1 MRSFE
6 TAALTLAISFVFV
19 TDVNALDQPE
29 IVDGTVRGELAGQ
42 LDDQMKKLEAGGF
55 SGVLLVAKGG
65 GVILAKGYGMAD
77 RDKKI
82 PVTAD
87 TVMCI
92 GSITKQFTGAAIL
105 KLETQGKL
113 RVTDPITRYF
123 KDVPD
128 DKTGITLHHLLT
140 HSAGFAGELGDDY
153 QKIGR
158 DDFIRLAL
166 KSKLRS
172 KPGERHH
179 FRPLNSVSCRPMPRR
194 W

>member
-1 MRSFE
+1 MRSFL
-6 TAALTLAISFVFV
+6 TVALWLAILFVFV
-19 TDVNALDQPE
+19 KGVNASDQPT
-29 IVDGTVRGELAGQ
+29 IVDGTVRGELGGW

-55 SGVLLVAKGG
+55 SGVLLVAKDG

-82 PVTAD
+82 RATAD

-105 KLETQGKL
+105 KLAAQGKL

-140 HSAGFAGELGDDY
+140 HSAGFADALGDDY
-153 QKIGR
+153 QPISR
-158 DDFIRLAL
+158 DDFIHLAL

-172 KPGERHH
+172 KPGER
-179 FRPLNSVSCRPMPRR
+179 
-194 W
+194 